1 MTAALTEFVGLLVGG
16 ITALATGVAEG
27 VSTMATALF
36 LATDPTTHA
45 VTGLSAFGGIAG
57 IFAGISLAVG
67 ITTRVFIWVQSL
79 GH

>member
-16 ITALATGVAEG
+16 ITALATGVAQG
-27 VSTMATALF
+27 VSTMASTLF
-36 LATDPTTHA
+36 LATDAQGA

>member
-1 MTAALTEFVGLLVGG
+1 MAAALTEFVGLLVGG
-16 ITALATGVAEG
+16 ITALATGVAQG
-27 VSTMATALF
+27 VSTMASTLF
-36 LATDPTTHA
+36 LATDGQGT

>member
-16 ITALATGVAEG
+16 ITALATGVAQG
-27 VSTMATALF
+27 VSTMASTLF
-36 LATDPTTHA
+36 LATNTSGE

>member
-27 VSTMATALF
+27 VSTMASTLF
-36 LATDPTTHA
+36 LATNA
-45 VTGLSAFGGIAG
+45 GGEVTGLSAFGGIAG

>member
-16 ITALATGVAEG
+16 ITALATGVAQG
-27 VSTMATALF
+27 VSTMASTLF
-36 LATDPTTHA
+36 LATSQSGE